1 MSFRVASIVLN
12 DFTRDSRVEKQAK
25 SLTKAKFDLTVFGL
39 WKNGLEVNEEKDGY
53 KIERIKLHTNLIHGN
68 LGRILKF
75 IEFSLK
81 VAVKIKNTEVIHCH
95 DYHPILSIIFSRF
108 LYRNN
113 TKIIYD
119 AHELE
124 TEKNG
129 LTRLSQIFVRVIE
142 KWISERVDGFIT
154 VGYKIRSHYLK
165 RFGFEHSEVILNCP
179 TRWQKVSKDL
189 FREKFK
195 ISKKSLV
202 ALYQGG
208 FMPGRAIEQLVQAYQ
223 VNDIKNIDFVFM
235 GYPAST
241 EAGRKSFNM
250 ILKKDKEFDNFH
262 YQEAVDSDNLIN
274 FTSSADLGLC
284 LIEDLC
290 LSYRFCLPNK
300 FFEYAM
306 AGLPILASDL
316 PEMRKLVEEYD
327 CGVICESITPDG
339 IVSGLKKLLSK
350 DLKKLGKN
358 ARKMAE
364 DHSWEIQEKK
374 LIDLYNQVV
383 NSPTS

>member
-1 MSFRVASIVLN
+1 MNYKVSSVVLN
-12 DFTRDSRVEKQAK
+12 NFTNDSRVEKQAK
-25 SLTKAKFDLTVFGL
+25 SLTKAGFNLTVFGL

-68 LGRILKF
+68 IGRILKF

-81 VAVKIKNTEVIHCH
+81 VAEKIKNTEVIHCH

-113 TKIIYD
+113 SKIIYD

-129 LTRLSQIFVRVIE
+129 LTRLSRIFVRVLE

-195 ISKKSLV
+195 ISEKSFV

-208 FMPGRAIEQLVQAYQ
+208 FMPGRAIEQLVQAFQ

-241 EAGRKSFNM
+241 EAGRKSFDM
-250 ILKKDKEFDNFH
+250 ILKKDKELDNFH
-262 YQEAVDSDNLIN
+262 YQEAVGSDKLIN
-274 FTSSADLGLC
+274 FTSSADLGFC

-290 LSYRFCLPNK
+290 LSYRFYLPNK

-306 AGLPILASDL
+306 AGLPILTSDL

-327 CGVICESITPDG
+327 CGVICESMTPDG
-339 IVSGLKKLLSK
+339 IVNGLKKLLTK
-350 DLKKLGKN
+350 DLVKLGKN

-364 DHSWEIQEKK
+364 DYSWEVQEEKLLRFYDKVVHKK
-374 LIDLYNQVV
+374 
-383 NSPTS
+383 TT